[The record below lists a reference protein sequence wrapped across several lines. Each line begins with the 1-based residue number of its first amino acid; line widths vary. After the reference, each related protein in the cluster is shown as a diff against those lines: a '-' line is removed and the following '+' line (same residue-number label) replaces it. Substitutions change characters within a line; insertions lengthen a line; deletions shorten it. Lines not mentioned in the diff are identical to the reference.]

1 MRARVEFQ
9 SAGGRFADRMAC
21 MTFRDIRFRPK
32 ARVRGLVTQNL
43 GSPKMPPVIRSQ
55 PFGRLMARL
64 ALVAMLLTV
73 FAPIVSRALQAHST
87 TAVGALQE
95 MALCTT
101 EGLQTRLV
109 ALLPGAS
116 IGHGGHHGGADPMGH
131 GGGDPGDA
139 CGYCSLVVPQVL
151 LLALLLGLL
160 PLALAAPSARLGGI
174 APRPWRNAR
183 GLGSQAPPITL

>member
-1 MRARVEFQ
+1 
-9 SAGGRFADRMAC
+9 MA
-21 MTFRDIRFRPK
+21 
-32 ARVRGLVTQNL
+32 Q
-43 GSPKMPPVIRSQ
+43 
-55 PFGRLMARL
+55 L

-73 FAPIVSRALQAHST
+73 FAPIVSRAMQAYST
-87 TAVGALQE
+87 TAAGALQE
-95 MALCTT
+95 VALCTT

-116 IGHGGHHGGADPMGH
+116 SGHGSHHDGADPVGH

-151 LLALLLGLL
+151 LLALLIGLL
-160 PLALAAPSARLGGI
+160 AFAPTAPLTQRRGI
-174 APRPWRNAR
+174 TPRPWRNAR